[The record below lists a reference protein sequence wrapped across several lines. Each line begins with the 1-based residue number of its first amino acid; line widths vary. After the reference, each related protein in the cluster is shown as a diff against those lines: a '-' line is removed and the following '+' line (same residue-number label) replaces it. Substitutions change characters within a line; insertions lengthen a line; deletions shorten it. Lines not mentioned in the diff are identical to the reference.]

1 MSKYPWQTEATRNCA
16 RWPGAKTVKR
26 DSQSITDNLNEH
38 PENKANDMQY
48 SIIQFIYIYY
58 ITYMYIY
65 ILHICIYTYIQNQFI
80 PWQNFHLGRWREI
93 FFVYLSIYL
102 FIYLYMETCIYAYI
116 YAYVQ
121 YTYVYIQNKW
131 PHDVWK
137 VLAWILYKSW
147 KRPLYWPNVLF
158 HLLSSLH
165 PRCWIEIG
173 WVIWYFVAIQWK
185 MYQTN
190 HVHCIFVH

>member
-48 SIIQFIYIYY
+48 SIIQFIYILHICIYIY

-65 ILHICIYTYIQNQFI
+65 IYTEPVYPLAKLSLRAMERDIFCISI
-80 PWQNFHLGRWREI
+80 
-93 FFVYLSIYL
+93 YLSIYL
-102 FIYLYMETCIYAYI
+102 SVYGNLYLRIYI